1 MEQER
6 GLEIIERLVRALTAH
21 GAHAAA
27 KRLAWAHPLLTQG
40 DDAARRSLAL
50 RHCREYA
57 LDADWVLLGRGRPEN
72 AAPLP
77 ALTPVFAMSSVNPD
91 TGRWQRREIE
101 RIAFSSDILSPGRFV
116 SRMEE
121 RCLEP
126 RILQGAY
133 MVIDADD
140 DSVPE
145 DRESQAAFAVD
156 MRGEGLVVRL
166 ARHDRDASL
175 LELFGLTPDCPP
187 FFTPPG
193 DSESLL
199 VGRVVWVAQP
209 L

>member
-6 GLEIIERLVRALTAH
+6 GFEIIERLLQALKAH

-27 KRLAWAHPLLTQG
+27 KRLAWAQPLVAEG
-40 DDAARRSLAL
+40 DATALHSLAL

-57 LDADWVLLGRGRPEN
+57 LDADWVLLGRGRPED

-77 ALTPVFAMSSVNPD
+77 ELTPVFAMSSVNPD

-101 RIAFSSDILSPGRFV
+101 RIALSPDLLAPGRFV

-126 RILQGAY
+126 RIVQGAY
-133 MVIDADD
+133 LVIDTKDAH
-140 DSVPE
+140 VPR
-145 DRESQAAFAVD
+145 DRESPSAFAVD
-156 MRGEGLVVRL
+156 LRGEGLVVRL
-166 ARHDRDASL
+166 ARHDRSNSR
-175 LELFGLTPDCPP
+175 LEWYGLAADCPS
-187 FFTPPG
+187 FFTPPK
-193 DSESLL
+193 DQEKRL

>member
-1 MEQER
+1 MEQEH
-6 GLEIIERLVRALTAH
+6 GLDIIERLARALTAH

-27 KRLAWAHPLLTQG
+27 KRLAWAHPLLAQG
-40 DDAARRSLAL
+40 DGAALRSLAL

-72 AAPLP
+72 DAPLP
-77 ALTPVFAMSSVNPD
+77 ELTPVYAMSSVNPD

-101 RIAFSSDILSPGRFV
+101 RIALSPDILSPGRFV

-126 RILQGAY
+126 RIFQGAY
-133 MVIDADD
+133 LVIDTGDG
-140 DSVPE
+140 SVPE
-145 DRESQAAFAVD
+145 DRESQAAFALD

-166 ARHDRDASL
+166 ARRDRTVDR

-187 FFTPPG
+187 LFTPP
-193 DSESLL
+193 DNPETRVL
-199 VGRVVWVAQP
+199 GRVVWVAQP